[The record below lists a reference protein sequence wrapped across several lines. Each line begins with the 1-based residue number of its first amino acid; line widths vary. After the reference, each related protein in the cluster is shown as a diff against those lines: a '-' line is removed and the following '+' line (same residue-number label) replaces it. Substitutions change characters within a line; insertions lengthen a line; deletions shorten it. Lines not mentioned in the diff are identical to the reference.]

1 MSDFSYV
8 VIIPARGG
16 SKSIKKKNLQ
26 KINGKSLIR
35 IGIEKFKC
43 FSSISNIIVTS
54 DDDEILSEAKTH
66 GAIPWKRPKEISG
79 DNDTSESSLK
89 QVLEN
94 CQIIGSLEHI
104 IFHQCTSPLLSTDS
118 IRKAMIMFQATD
130 STCVFTVQEEYNP
143 VWSSFQDKVDILNKD
158 DLNRKSRQERTPLL
172 IETGGLYVI
181 DRDSFM
187 KDFNRFGDTP
197 NPLIVSKI
205 ESLDIDEEIDLI
217 IAKQLIEL

>member
-1 MSDFSYV
+1 MSNFSYV

-16 SKSIKKKNLQ
+16 SKSIFKKNLQ

-35 IGIEKFKC
+35 IGIEKFKTV
-43 FSSISNIIVTS
+43 SNISNIIVTS
-54 DDDEILSEAKTH
+54 DDDEILSEAKTY

-79 DNDTSESSLK
+79 DNAISESSLK

-94 CQIIGSLEHI
+94 CEIIGSEEHI
-104 IFHQCTSPLLSTDS
+104 IFHQCTSPLLSIDS
-118 IRKAMIMFQATD
+118 IKKALLMFQTSE

-143 VWSSFQDKVDILNKD
+143 TWASSQNKLEILNKE
-158 DLNRKSRQERTPLL
+158 DLNRKSRQERNPTL

-187 KDFNRFGDTP
+187 KDFNRFGDSPTH
-197 NPLIVSKI
+197 LIISKI
-205 ESLDIDEEIDLI
+205 ESLDIDEEIDLK
-217 IAKQLIEL
+217 IAKQLIRL